1 MQRKATD
8 FDWPV
13 HLIDAEAELF
23 VIGTLIREWQSD
35 AGSLIDELCFQSHD
49 LRKLWL
55 SCEQLAEQHIT
66 PSVSE
71 LARLSKENSLGFS
84 FDSLLKVW
92 ESGIPGVDLT
102 NWVSRL
108 RDLARLRDAY
118 RIGQQ
123 LQGGSIEAI
132 EESRK
137 RLQDLERVGGDSR
150 PQTLGTILEECG
162 GPDVVL
168 KRPEGS
174 VEPPWPILRAT
185 MNGGFTPKS
194 VTILAARPSEG
205 KTAMGW
211 QIALGAAGSGKRTV
225 LFSLE
230 MGKEDLLKRIWA
242 ERCSIPLGQLIVG
255 KPTPLQRGAIRQINA
270 ELNDWPL
277 EMYCDKFGL
286 SEISQIIRRR
296 KDRIEFAVIDYLGL
310 VNARRKFANRNEE
323 VSYISRKIKELAM
336 ERDIPILALHQLN
349 RASEADGHRR
359 PQLSDLRDSGS
370 LEQDADNVLFIY
382 RPAAKRGSAEDPNL
396 REVIVE
402 KQRNG
407 MRHVSIPYRFDGQY
421 VRFQEL
427 GD

>member
-1 MQRKATD
+1 MRKATD
-8 FDWPV
+8 FEWPI
-13 HLIDAEAELF
+13 HLIDAEAEQF
-23 VIGTLIREWQSD
+23 VLGTLVREWQPGAAD
-35 AGSLIDELCFQSHD
+35 LIDELCFQSHD
-49 LRKLWL
+49 LRKLWNACEEL
-55 SCEQLAEQHIT
+55 SEQSIT

-71 LARLSKENSLGFS
+71 LARHSKENSLGFT
-84 FDSLLKVW
+84 FDALLKLW
-92 ESGIPGVDLT
+92 ESGIPGVNLDRWIT
-102 NWVSRL
+102 RL

-132 EESRK
+132 EDSRK
-137 RLQDLERVGGDSR
+137 RLQDLERTGGDSR
-150 PQTLGTILEECG
+150 PQTIGTILEECG
-162 GPDVVL
+162 GPDAVL
-168 KRPEGS
+168 NRPEGS

-194 VTILAARPSEG
+194 VTVLAARPSDG
-205 KTAMGW
+205 KTAMAW
-211 QIALGAAGSGKRTV
+211 QIALGAAGAGKRTT

-230 MGKEDLLKRIWA
+230 MGKEDLLRRIWA
-242 ERCSIPLGQLIVG
+242 ERCSIPLNQIMAG
-255 KPTPLQRGAIRQINA
+255 KPTALQRSLIRNCNS

-286 SEISQIIRRR
+286 GDISQIIRRR
-296 KDRIEFAVIDYLGL
+296 KDRIEFVVIDYLGL
-310 VNARRKFANRNEE
+310 INARRKFGNRNEE

-336 ERDIPILALHQLN
+336 ERDIPVLALHQLN
-349 RASEADGHRR
+349 RASESDGNRR

-370 LEQDADNVLFIY
+370 LEQDADNVIFIY

-396 REVIVE
+396 REIIVE

-407 MRHVSIPYRFDGQY
+407 MRHVSIPYRFEGQY
-421 VRFQEL
+421 VRFEEL

>member
-1 MQRKATD
+1 MRKATD
-8 FDWPV
+8 FEWPI
-13 HLIDAEAELF
+13 HLIDAEAEQF
-23 VIGTLIREWQSD
+23 VLGTLVREWQPGAAD
-35 AGSLIDELCFQSHD
+35 LIDELCFQSHD
-49 LRKLWL
+49 LRKLWNACEEL
-55 SCEQLAEQHIT
+55 SEQSIT

-71 LARLSKENSLGFS
+71 LARHSKKNSLGFT
-84 FDSLLKVW
+84 FDALLKLW
-92 ESGIPGVDLT
+92 ESGIPGVNLDRWIT
-102 NWVSRL
+102 RL

-132 EESRK
+132 EDSRK
-137 RLQDLERVGGDSR
+137 RLQDLERTGGDSR
-150 PQTLGTILEECG
+150 PQTIGTILEECG
-162 GPDVVL
+162 GPDAVL
-168 KRPEGS
+168 NRPEGS

-194 VTILAARPSEG
+194 VTVLAARPSDG
-205 KTAMGW
+205 KTAMAW
-211 QIALGAAGSGKRTV
+211 QIALGAAGAGKRTT

-230 MGKEDLLKRIWA
+230 MGKEDLLRRIWA
-242 ERCSIPLGQLIVG
+242 ERCSIPLNQIMAG
-255 KPTPLQRGAIRQINA
+255 KPTALQRSLIRNCNS

-286 SEISQIIRRR
+286 GDISQIIRRR
-296 KDRIEFAVIDYLGL
+296 KDRIEFVVIDYLGL
-310 VNARRKFANRNEE
+310 INARRKFGNRNEE

-336 ERDIPILALHQLN
+336 ERDIPVLALHQLN
-349 RASEADGHRR
+349 RASESDGNRR

-370 LEQDADNVLFIY
+370 LEQDADNVIFIY

-396 REVIVE
+396 REIIVE

-407 MRHVSIPYRFDGQY
+407 MRHVSIPYRFEGQY
-421 VRFQEL
+421 VRFEEL